1 MNKFSCCRVPYWLV
15 LLLAFFIV
23 SSCTK
28 DSMPKLVFEEMGYSN
43 PYRITEQEAL
53 ASLQD
58 FLNSPTDYS
67 PSPTKSG
74 PVNDRLR
81 GKKIGK
87 VNYLTASSSF
97 RTFLSSKTAH
107 SLRTKIHEIDP
118 GGPLPDSII
127 IPDTLVYVVN
137 FDDDGFAV
145 LSADSRISSTIIAVV
160 ESGSISI
167 ENFNLND
174 HLEQM
179 FSDTTLTYD
188 MHLWGEDED
197 GDDICLED
205 TVSTATYEQMFS
217 LDSTFTLHTPQEMI
231 VEMVSDYLVNEI
243 VNNFPSSPGNGID
256 PGEIWENPETGQS
269 GQEGGGSSSGSGNM
283 ITCEWETVSEVPAM
297 ITTKWFQEAPLNQ
310 FTPLKSN
317 GLEHKA
323 IGCGPVA
330 VAQIL
335 AYHEYPG
342 YYFFHGYYCNWGLM
356 KSVYVNHEDNYPA
369 DYPAVV
375 LLAHFLEELRKETKR
390 SFLTEWIGES
400 WTTAKKCK
408 KAFKSAGYSGVH
420 RYSSYH
426 GNTVLNML
434 NSGCPVFIGAMDS
447 GSLEGHFWVI
457 DGYRIQD
464 LVGSNGNTYGSRTLL
479 HCNFGWKGSY
489 DGYYCSGVFEIGSG
503 PEYNQYPDSNPDLIG
518 NHYNWWY
525 RMITYDN
532 PNS

>member
-1 MNKFSCCRVPYWLV
+1 MNKFSYCRVPYWLV
-15 LLLAFFIV
+15 LLSVFLVV

-28 DSMPKLVFEEMGYSN
+28 DSMPKLVLEEKESSN
-43 PYRITEQEAL
+43 PYRISEQEAL

-58 FLNSPTDYS
+58 FLNSPTGYS
-67 PSPTKSG
+67 QSPTKSSAK
-74 PVNDRLR
+74 DKLR
-81 GKKIGK
+81 GKRIGK
-87 VNYLTASSSF
+87 VNYLTTSSSF
-97 RTFLSSKTAH
+97 RTFLSNKTAH

-118 GGPLPDSII
+118 GGPRPDSII

-145 LSADSRISSTIIAVV
+145 LSADNRISSTIIAVV

-188 MHLWGEDED
+188 MHWGEDED
-197 GDDICLED
+197 GDDICLEY
-205 TVSTATYEQMFS
+205 TISTAMYEQMFS
-217 LDSTFTLHTPQEMI
+217 PDSTTFLHTPQEMI
-231 VEMVSDYLVNEI
+231 IEMVSDYLVNEV

-269 GQEGGGSSSGSGNM
+269 GQEGGEPSSGSGNM

-297 ITTKWFQEAPLNQ
+297 ITTKWFQEAPLSQ

-317 GLEHKA
+317 GLEHKD

-335 AYHEYPG
+335 AYHEYPS
-342 YYFFHGYYCNWGLM
+342 YYFLNGYYCNWGLI
-356 KSVYVNHEDNYPA
+356 KSVFVNHEDNYPV
-369 DYPAVV
+369 DFPAVV
-375 LLAHFLEELRKETKR
+375 LLSHILEELRKETKR
-390 SFLTEWIGES
+390 SFFLEWYSGS
-400 WTTAKKCK
+400 WTTAKRCK
-408 KAFKSAGYSGVH
+408 KAFKSAGYTGVH
-420 RYSSYH
+420 RHIGYH

-434 NSGCPVFIGAMDS
+434 DSGNPVFIGAIDRS
-447 GSLEGHFWVI
+447 SLEGHFWVL
-457 DGYRIQD
+457 DGYRIQN

-489 DGYYCSGVFEIGSG
+489 DGYYYSGVFEIGSG